1 MKPLSCTMVVLLI
14 AFGCM
19 LFEGTTQS
27 APAPAGITGLDFP
40 GNAGVHNTMRF
51 KFTNPLAIYPA
62 TYIWRAYPRQQ
73 NGYYT
78 TFFWGNDG
86 AFTWDNGTP
95 NTFYG
100 AHPYPYPDTWTHK
113 WEIATDQ
120 GVDWLT
126 SNDVSYN
133 RWYTQALVAW
143 ADSQGYKHTTLYWDL
158 PDTTK
163 VLDYSTRQSSG
174 ATYGNK
180 YPPFPALTFGDAPWN
195 PGHEVYN
202 GILRGIQ
209 VYSTNLS
216 LSDIQSEANA
226 ALSTVAGASNIWY
239 LNLNPTPSDISDKS
253 SAGHNPAW
261 VGSERPSLYSQ
272 SSAPDTT
279 PPTVSISGP
288 ANGTTVSGSLSVAA
302 TASDN
307 VGVAGVQF
315 KLDGAN
321 LGTELTAGPWAVQ
334 WNTLTAI
341 NGAHTLTAVVR
352 DAAGNTATASPVT
365 VQVSNAPGSVISAFV
380 QTAGLSNNGGGGN
393 IAAAFNAATNAGN
406 LIVAAVSWGDPSSL
420 TCSDSQGN
428 VYTTATTQ
436 YDSAMNQS
444 LGICYAANIKG
455 GTDTVTAGF
464 SGNPGYRRI
473 LTHEYSGILAGNP
486 IDAVAKNI
494 SNGTTAANSVTSTAA
509 NTSNTDLI
517 FGAVMNDS
525 GNLLNIQA
533 GTNFT
538 LRGSLNGADLATEDS
553 MPVAPGPTAATWT
566 FATADRYLAQV
577 VAFKLAST
585 PAPLQDTTLPTVSVT
600 APTSGATV
608 SSTINVSANASDNV
622 AVVGVQFKL
631 DGANLG
637 AEVTSQPYSIL
648 WDTTAAANGS
658 HTLTAAARDAAGN
671 QAASSP
677 VSFTVNNAA
686 PDTVPPAVSLTNP
699 ADGSTV
705 SATIAVSAMASD
717 NVGVVGVQFQLDG
730 ANLGAEVT
738 VAPYSTSLNTT
749 TVTDG
754 THTLTAVARD
764 AAGNPTTSAAVSV
777 TVGNNTA
784 PTVSILTPTINS
796 ALSSTVPV
804 SATASDSAGIAGVQF
819 QVDGANWGAEVTSPP
834 YKMSWNTSK
843 MSNGSH
849 ILRALARDNTGKRT
863 ISSGVAVRVSNP
875 IRKRLHN
882 QLTSSFTISG
892 SGGKSFFTGQGSPL
906 TDNASAATS
915 TADPLQIGYAGV
927 QMDTTPSSLSGFAI
941 LSGRV
946 GGVLVGEASVPATP
960 TMSSGRVYANI
971 NGPINTGIAFANP
984 NSEDAV
990 ISFYFT
996 DGSGNNFGQGSF
1008 TLGANQQI
1016 SRFLNQNP
1024 FNGSTS
1030 MEGTFTFNAS
1040 VPVGVTAIQGF
1051 INQRS
1056 EFLISLLPVASL
1068 GELNNNAVL
1077 LPHFTDGAGW
1087 TTQVVLTN
1095 PSDDPI
1101 NGRVQFFGT
1110 GSINQDATPLSL
1122 SVNGITNSIFS
1133 YGIAPRSAVR
1143 LVTGNSGGTVRTG
1156 SIRITPSIG
1165 NAPVAVEMFSY
1176 LDRGILVS
1184 QASILAASTGS
1195 TFRMYA
1201 ETSGPVTQPL
1211 SIQSGVAIANPGQA
1225 PVTVDIAL
1233 TQMDGSTVGQP
1244 TTVTIPAN
1252 GQTARFVKELFP
1264 SSPNNFSGFI
1274 TVTASSPIG
1283 VVGLRARYNERG
1295 DFLIT
1300 PTPPRNDSDT
1310 VTDSEVVFPHVV
1322 SSGAG
1327 YSSQFVIF
1335 GQTGSG
1341 GIYFNSADGTPMPA
1355 ASLRPVQ

>member
-393 IAAAFNAATNAGN
+393 IVAAFNAATNAGN

-420 TCSDSQGN
+420 TCS
-428 VYTTATTQ
+428 
-436 YDSAMNQS
+436 
-444 LGICYAANIKG
+444 
-455 GTDTVTAGF
+455 
-464 SGNPGYRRI
+464 
-473 LTHEYSGILAGNP
+473 
-486 IDAVAKNI
+486 
-494 SNGTTAANSVTSTAA
+494 
-509 NTSNTDLI
+509 
-517 FGAVMNDS
+517 
-525 GNLLNIQA
+525 
-533 GTNFT
+533 
-538 LRGSLNGADLATEDS
+538 
-553 MPVAPGPTAATWT
+553 
-566 FATADRYLAQV
+566 
-577 VAFKLAST
+577 
-585 PAPLQDTTLPTVSVT
+585 
-600 APTSGATV
+600 
-608 SSTINVSANASDNV
+608 
-622 AVVGVQFKL
+622 
-631 DGANLG
+631 
-637 AEVTSQPYSIL
+637 
-648 WDTTAAANGS
+648 
-658 HTLTAAARDAAGN
+658 
-671 QAASSP
+671 
-677 VSFTVNNAA
+677 
-686 PDTVPPAVSLTNP
+686 
-699 ADGSTV
+699 
-705 SATIAVSAMASD
+705 
-717 NVGVVGVQFQLDG
+717 
-730 ANLGAEVT
+730 
-738 VAPYSTSLNTT
+738 
-749 TVTDG
+749 
-754 THTLTAVARD
+754 
-764 AAGNPTTSAAVSV
+764 
-777 TVGNNTA
+777 
-784 PTVSILTPTINS
+784 
-796 ALSSTVPV
+796 
-804 SATASDSAGIAGVQF
+804 
-819 QVDGANWGAEVTSPP
+819 
-834 YKMSWNTSK
+834 
-843 MSNGSH
+843 
-849 ILRALARDNTGKRT
+849 
-863 ISSGVAVRVSNP
+863 
-875 IRKRLHN
+875 
-882 QLTSSFTISG
+882 
-892 SGGKSFFTGQGSPL
+892 
-906 TDNASAATS
+906 
-915 TADPLQIGYAGV
+915 
-927 QMDTTPSSLSGFAI
+927 
-941 LSGRV
+941 
-946 GGVLVGEASVPATP
+946 
-960 TMSSGRVYANI
+960 
-971 NGPINTGIAFANP
+971 
-984 NSEDAV
+984 
-990 ISFYFT
+990 
-996 DGSGNNFGQGSF
+996 
-1008 TLGANQQI
+1008 
-1016 SRFLNQNP
+1016 
-1024 FNGSTS
+1024 
-1030 MEGTFTFNAS
+1030 
-1040 VPVGVTAIQGF
+1040 
-1051 INQRS
+1051 
-1056 EFLISLLPVASL
+1056 
-1068 GELNNNAVL
+1068 
-1077 LPHFTDGAGW
+1077 
-1087 TTQVVLTN
+1087 
-1095 PSDDPI
+1095 
-1101 NGRVQFFGT
+1101 
-1110 GSINQDATPLSL
+1110 
-1122 SVNGITNSIFS
+1122 
-1133 YGIAPRSAVR
+1133 
-1143 LVTGNSGGTVRTG
+1143 
-1156 SIRITPSIG
+1156 
-1165 NAPVAVEMFSY
+1165 
-1176 LDRGILVS
+1176 
-1184 QASILAASTGS
+1184 
-1195 TFRMYA
+1195 
-1201 ETSGPVTQPL
+1201 
-1211 SIQSGVAIANPGQA
+1211 
-1225 PVTVDIAL
+1225 
-1233 TQMDGSTVGQP
+1233 
-1244 TTVTIPAN
+1244 
-1252 GQTARFVKELFP
+1252 
-1264 SSPNNFSGFI
+1264 
-1274 TVTASSPIG
+1274 
-1283 VVGLRARYNERG
+1283 
-1295 DFLIT
+1295 
-1300 PTPPRNDSDT
+1300 
-1310 VTDSEVVFPHVV
+1310 
-1322 SSGAG
+1322 
-1327 YSSQFVIF
+1327 
-1335 GQTGSG
+1335 
-1341 GIYFNSADGTPMPA
+1341 
-1355 ASLRPVQ
+1355 